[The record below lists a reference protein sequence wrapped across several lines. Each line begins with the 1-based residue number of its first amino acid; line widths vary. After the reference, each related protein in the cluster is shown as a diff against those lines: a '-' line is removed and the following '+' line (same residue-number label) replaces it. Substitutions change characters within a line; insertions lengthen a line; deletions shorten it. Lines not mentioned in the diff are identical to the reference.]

1 MSGSIILDIVLV
13 VILIGYLLHGLR
25 RGLMLSLG
33 GIVGVAVGAV
43 AAFFVVPFV
52 ASAVSDDTW
61 RVPLVLLIALVL
73 LGVGHALGN
82 AAGGILRRGVDRTP
96 LRVPDRIA
104 GGAVDVVVAALLMS
118 MLAFGIGSLGVPV
131 LSNAIASSLVLQDI
145 HRLTPQPV
153 EEGLAQ
159 LRSLVVKDA
168 SGRVIDLASPGA
180 PTSPPAVDTNTP
192 QLTAAARSVVK
203 VTGVAY
209 ACGQT
214 QSGSGFV
221 AAPGRVITNAHVVAG
236 VSEPVVQTPGGA
248 SATGRVVYFDP
259 NHDLAV
265 IAVDALVAPPLH
277 LAPTL
282 APGSKAVFD
291 GYPLGGP
298 FQSDPAAVR
307 GVATTGVQD
316 IYRAHRTAMQIYSL
330 AAQVRQ
336 GNSGGPLL
344 TLDGNVAG
352 VIFAKSADDRP
363 VGYALTPEEL
373 SPVVAKAEASTTT
386 VASGHCTTG

>member
-1 MSGSIILDIVLV
+1 MSGSAILDIVLV
-13 VILIGYLLHGLR
+13 VVLIGYLLHGLR

-33 GIVGVAVGAV
+33 GIVGVALGAV
-43 AAFFVVPFV
+43 AAFFVVPF
-52 ASAVSDDTW
+52 AAAAIPGDTW
-61 RVPLVLLIALVL
+61 RVPIVLLIALVL
-73 LGVGHALGN
+73 LGIGHALGS
-82 AAGGILRRGVDRTP
+82 AVGGIVRRGVDRTP

-153 EEGLAQ
+153 QEGLAQ
-159 LRSLVVKDA
+159 LRSLVVRDA
-168 SGRVIDLASPGA
+168 SGRVIDIASPQA
-180 PTSPPAVDTNTP
+180 PSAPPSLDTNTP
-192 QLTAAARSVVK
+192 RLEAAARSVLK

-209 ACGQT
+209 ACAQT

-236 VSEPVVQTPGGA
+236 VSEPVLQTPDG
-248 SATGRVVYFDP
+248 STATGRIVYFDP

-265 IAVDALVAPPLH
+265 IAVDGLAAPPLP
-277 LAPTL
+277 LAGTL
-282 APGSKAVFD
+282 TVGEKAVFD

-298 FQSDPAAVR
+298 FQSEPAAVR
-307 GVATTGVQD
+307 GVASTSVQD
-316 IYRAHRTAMQIYSL
+316 IYRAQRSTMQIYSL
-330 AAQVRQ
+330 AAQVKQ

-344 TLDGNVAG
+344 TLDGAVAG

-363 VGYALTPEEL
+363 LGYALTPQEL
-373 SPVVAKAEASTTT
+373 SPVVAKAEASTAT
-386 VASGHCTTG
+386 VSSGHCTHG